1 VFENR
6 VDEWPYACTDSTVY
20 PRITRLRIQPMASG
34 GSPVFTGSGD
44 AVSAYFA
51 PPTPATWKVAH
62 DGQTGF
68 FVYAHCLGGSIVVED
83 KSGAFQDA
91 PQVEFPRGPCF
102 WEVRADGTWSLTP
115 Q

>member
-1 VFENR
+1 MTQNNLG
-6 VDEWPYACTDSTVY
+6 AA
-20 PRITRLRIQPMASG
+20 LRDQAGRSEG
-34 GSPVFTGSGD
+34 AEAVKLLSD

-51 PPTPATWKVAH
+51 PPTPATWNVAH

-102 WEVRADGTWSLTP
+102 WEVRADGTWSLKP